1 MNYKYIDI
9 NKITIDKNLRILY
22 KKNKLHIITP
32 ILYLPFGI
40 DKSYNNIFLKMQLKK
55 NYYKDDTYLKF
66 TNFIKNLEQ
75 KFHELTTKE
84 INSQLTENE
93 KFGNVLITKVPNING
108 KINIDIMKNK
118 HFELFSNINKKD
130 FMVLELVFDKLWI
143 YNQTMLTY
151 KIKVKKI
158 NIM

>member
-22 KKNKLHIITP
+22 KQKKLHIITP

-40 DKSYNNIFLKMQLKK
+40 DKNYNNIFLKMQMKK
-55 NYYKDDTYLKF
+55 NYYNDDTYLTF

-75 KFHELTTKE
+75 KFHELTNKE

-130 FMVLELVFDKLWI
+130 FMVLELLFDKLWI
-143 YNQTMLTY
+143 YNQNMLTY